1 VDSSPCT
8 QKVLSAIY
16 RPRRPRSSPL
26 YSILQEHFERFLLV
40 YEDKFEKLYGPLRSV
55 VKSAVYRFLEC
66 GILEY
71 GFARVVCGN
80 CRAEFLAAFSC
91 KTRMLCP
98 SCEAKRLVLWSQWL
112 GEHLLAKVPHRMIT
126 LTVPK
131 RLRPFFLRDR
141 RLLGLLARCAAETI
155 KIYYGEMTGEPR
167 GVPGI
172 VVSIQTFGNRAGNPN
187 PHLHCLGTDGVFLP
201 DGSFASA
208 SFLPPVD
215 ITELF
220 RRTVLREFVKR
231 ELMSEEVAE
240 NMLSWPHSGFHVH
253 LGPLIHE
260 DEGELLKTTARY
272 SARAPLSLSRL
283 SYDRDTR
290 TVTYAYTNPY
300 DGTDATEILTP
311 LELIARLVAHIPNQR
326 EQIVRYGGAY
336 SHRTR
341 GAWRKRGI
349 TTGETRAGAPAQ
361 SWKKSWA
368 ELLQLVFEVSLTCP
382 RCGGEMKIISVITG
396 AEPIQKILGHLRDKG
411 IDPRAGPFAHSAA

>member
-1 VDSSPCT
+1 
-8 QKVLSAIY
+8 
-16 RPRRPRSSPL
+16 
-26 YSILQEHFERFLLV
+26 
-40 YEDKFEKLYGPLRSV
+40 
-55 VKSAVYRFLEC
+55 VYRFLEC

-80 CRAEFLAAFSC
+80 CRAEFLTAFSC

-98 SCEAKRLVLWSQWL
+98 SCQAKRLTLWSQWL
-112 GEHLLAKVPHRMIT
+112 VEHLLAKVPHRMIT

-155 KIYYGEMTGEPR
+155 KIYYGEMTGEPH
-167 GVPGI
+167 GVPGM
-172 VVSIQTFGNRAGNPN
+172 VVCIQTFGNRAANPN
-187 PHLHCLGTDGVFLP
+187 VHLHCLVSHGVFLP

-215 ITELF
+215 IAELF

-231 ELMSEEVAE
+231 ELMSEEAAE

-272 SARAPLSLSRL
+272 SSRAPLSLSRL
-283 SYDRDTR
+283 SYDKEAQ
-290 TVTYAYTNPY
+290 TVSSTYTNPY
-300 DGTDATEILTP
+300 DHSDATETLDP
-311 LELIARLVAHIPNQR
+311 LELLARLSLHIPNPR
-326 EQIVRYGGAY
+326 EPLTRYYCWYA
-336 SHRTR
+336 HRTR
-341 GAWRKRGI
+341 GVWRKRAI
-349 TTGETRAGAPAQ
+349 TTGETRTGTPPQ
-361 SWKKSWA
+361 RWKKGWA
-368 ELLQLVFEVSLTCP
+368 ELLALVFEVSLACP

-396 AEPIQKILGHLRDKG
+396 SGPIEKILGHLRNKG
-411 IDPRAGPFAHSAA
+411 IDPRAGPFADSAA